1 MGNTEEGAKESNI
14 IKMQEDTEDDNLIS
28 EMENILVRC

>member
-1 MGNTEEGAKESNI
+1 MGNTEEETKESNI